1 MLTIE
6 RIWEVI
12 SNSDLTEGR
21 GSQVVVARF
30 FNRPI
35 AINYAKD
42 KGVMGTPAEVAEGEV
57 LAIGGLKAL
66 EPTKYRV
73 LGPVVPIYN
82 DPTDIK
88 RQQALSKLTEEDK
101 RILGLS

>member
-1 MLTIE
+1 M
-6 RIWEVI
+6 I
-12 SNSDLTEGR
+12 SNNDLIEGR
-21 GSQVVVARF
+21 GSQVVIARF
-30 FNRPI
+30 FDREA
-35 AINYAKD
+35 AINY
-42 KGVMGTPAEVAEGEV
+42 VMGTPAEVAV

-73 LGPVVPIYN
+73 LGPVVHIYN

-88 RQQALSKLTEEDK
+88 HQQALAKLTEEDK

>member
-1 MLTIE
+1 
-6 RIWEVI
+6 
-12 SNSDLTEGR
+12 
-21 GSQVVVARF
+21 
-30 FNRPI
+30 
-35 AINYAKD
+35 
-42 KGVMGTPAEVAEGEV
+42 MGTPAEVAV

-82 DPTDIK
+82 NPTDIK
-88 RQQALSKLTEEDK
+88 RQQALAKLTEEDK

>member
-12 SNSDLTEGR
+12 SNTDLTEGR
-21 GSQVVVARF
+21 GSQVVIARF
-30 FNRPI
+30 FDREA
-35 AINYAKD
+35 AINY
-42 KGVMGTPAEVAEGEV
+42 VMGTPAEVAESEV

-88 RQQALSKLTEEDK
+88 RQQALAKLTEEDK

>member
-1 MLTIE
+1 
-6 RIWEVI
+6 VI
-12 SNSDLTEGR
+12 
-21 GSQVVVARF
+21 ARF
-30 FNRPI
+30 FDRNI
-35 AINYAKD
+35 AAHYAKD
-42 KGVMGTPAEVAEGEV
+42 KGVMGTRAEVAEGEV
-57 LAIGGLKAL
+57 LAIGALKAL

-82 DPTDIK
+82 DSAEIR

>member
-6 RIWEVI
+6 RIYEVI

-21 GSQVVVARF
+21 GSQIVIARF
-30 FNRPI
+30 FDRNI
-35 AINYAKD
+35 AAHYAKD
-42 KGVMGTPAEVAEGEV
+42 KGVMGTRAEVAEGEV
-57 LAIGGLKAL
+57 LAIGALKAL